1 MKSPGIIKNTSFA
14 LALFLSIGNYSL
26 AQETPKAPGA
36 SDECCQPGRAE
47 SAKEIIDQ
55 SKNFKLNATESNVR
69 LKDAIQR
76 ARMLK
81 GETNKLTG
89 ELQKGHVDAYKRNLA
104 AFMEH
109 AEKYKSHLLKTEADY
124 GHCKASEAAY
134 KNQLSIWKAHIDS
147 YHIRIPNFN
156 LADLRP
162 PRACPEMNTSVQ
174 ESDNL
179 VNSMRTDTQRLITSQ
194 RELQT
199 AQARLQTALQAN
211 SGQDVQVLNRSKL
224 LESERQ
230 LAGEFAS
237 LKTELELL
245 NTQYKTIAKTSDP
258 KGTVAISKVS
268 AQIKSSKS
276 KP

>member
-1 MKSPGIIKNTSFA
+1 MKTLRISKITFLS
-14 LALFLSIGNYSL
+14 LALFLSLNSAN
-26 AQETPKAPGA
+26 AQEKTDA
-36 SDECCQPGRAE
+36 DDCCQPGRVE

-55 SKNFKLNATESNVR
+55 SKNFKLNATETNIR

-89 ELQKGHVDAYKRNLA
+89 ELEKGHVDAYNKNLA

-109 AEKYKSHLLKTEADY
+109 ADKYKAHLLKTEQDY

-134 KNQLSIWKAHIDS
+134 KAQLTAWKSHIDS
-147 YHIRIPNFN
+147 FHIRIPNFN
-156 LADLRP
+156 LGDLRP
-162 PRACPEMNTSVQ
+162 PRACPAMNTSVQ

-179 VNSMRTDTQRLITSQ
+179 VNSMRTDAQRLIISQ
-194 RELQT
+194 RELQV
-199 AQARLQTALQAN
+199 AQARLATAMQAN
-211 SGQDVQVLNRSKL
+211 TGQDVQVLNRSKL
-224 LESERQ
+224 LEAERQ

-258 KGTVAISKVS
+258 RGTVSISKVS
-268 AQIKSSKS
+268 GQVKTP
-276 KP
+276 KPKP

>member
-1 MKSPGIIKNTSFA
+1 MQTFNKTKKTS
-14 LALFLSIGNYSL
+14 LILLLLISL
-26 AQETPKAPGA
+26 TGPAKAQNEPVSS
-36 SDECCQPGRAE
+36 SDACCQSGRVE

-55 SKNFKLNATESNVR
+55 SKKFKLNATQTNVR

-89 ELQKGHVDAYKRNLA
+89 ELEAGHVDAYKKNLA

-109 AEKYKSHLLKTEADY
+109 AEKYKAHLLKTEQDY
-124 GHCKASEAAY
+124 GHCKASESAY
-134 KNQLSIWKAHIDS
+134 KNQLTAWKAHIDS

-162 PRACPEMNTSVQ
+162 PRACPEMNASVQ
-174 ESDNL
+174 ESTSL

-194 RELQT
+194 LELQK
-199 AQARLQTALQAN
+199 AQARLETAMQAN
-211 SGQDVQVLNRSKL
+211 TGQDVQVLNRSKL
-224 LESERQ
+224 LEAERQ

-245 NTQYKTIAKTSDP
+245 NTQYKAIAKTSDP
-258 KGTVAISKVS
+258 RGSVAISKVS
-268 AQIKSSKS
+268 AQIKTQKS

>member
-1 MKSPGIIKNTSFA
+1 MKTLRISKITVLF
-14 LALFLSIGNYSL
+14 LALLFSLSNAE
-26 AQETPKAPGA
+26 AQEKTDG
-36 SDECCQPGRAE
+36 DECCKPGRVE

-55 SKNFKLNATESNVR
+55 SKNFKLNATETNIR

-89 ELQKGHVDAYKRNLA
+89 ELEKGHVDAYNKNLA

-109 AEKYKSHLLKTEADY
+109 ADKYKAHLLKTEQDY

-134 KNQLSIWKAHIDS
+134 KTQLSAWKSHIDS

-156 LADLRP
+156 LGDLRP
-162 PRACPEMNTSVQ
+162 PRACPAMNTSVQ

-194 RELQT
+194 RELQV
-199 AQARLQTALQAN
+199 AQARLANALQAN

-224 LESERQ
+224 LEAERQ

-245 NTQYKTIAKTSDP
+245 NTQYKAIAKTSDP
-258 KGTVAISKVS
+258 KGTVTISKVS
-268 AQIKSSKS
+268 GSIKSQKS